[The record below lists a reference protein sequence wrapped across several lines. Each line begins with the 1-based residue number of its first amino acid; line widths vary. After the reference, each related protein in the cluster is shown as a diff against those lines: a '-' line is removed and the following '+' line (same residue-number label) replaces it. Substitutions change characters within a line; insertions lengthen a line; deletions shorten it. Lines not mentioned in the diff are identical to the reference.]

1 MATKGLAP
9 HKRAGAGKHF
19 DGQVPLDR
27 GDDAGSPDGHAGDDR
42 IAGDRLSPDAVR
54 AELQRILDSP
64 SFEASERRKSFLRF
78 VVDELL
84 AGRAHRL
91 KGYLIA
97 TAVFGRDDSFDPQTD
112 PVVRLEARRLRRAL
126 EHYYLTAGRN
136 DPIRID
142 IPKGGYAPTF
152 TCHADEMPE
161 RRPPA
166 PIAPLHRMQ
175 RRRLPG
181 RRWLALG
188 AFALAGAV
196 LLATVALRLERPT
209 VEAEGGL
216 PTLQQ
221 RGPAVIVLPFEN
233 LSGSEADDV
242 FANGLTEE
250 LISDMMRFGELRLY
264 SAYGSFQE
272 QPTADPGELSERLD
286 VGYVVRG
293 SVRRGPNRVRLIAHL
308 IEARTGQHV
317 WSETYDREL
326 TPENVFAVQEQL
338 AADVAGQLAQ
348 PYGLINEVSAN
359 SFRQQRPVTLFAY
372 DCVLRAFDYRR
383 TQGPKKHAVVRACL
397 EEAVRRDPGYA
408 DAWAFLAYA
417 YLDEYR
423 FGGYG
428 PRPYDPAALARAT
441 STARH
446 AVELDNSGV
455 YGLLALSAVH
465 FYRREFA
472 EADEINHRLLSL
484 NPTNPEVLGQVGWR
498 TAFAGDWDRGLALIR
513 QAIDR
518 SIKAPWFYRMFVA
531 FDHYRRGDYQA
542 ALVEVEPIAGAGTVQ
557 LPVLVAAIHGQLGN
571 KDEAQRALDR
581 AMAMNP
587 IFLKHPRAAMRRHN
601 TPEDLID
608 QLIHGLRKAGLAI
621 EPEPRPS

>member
-1 MATKGLAP
+1 MNAASLREA
-9 HKRAGAGKHF
+9 
-19 DGQVPLDR
+19 L
-27 GDDAGSPDGHAGDDR
+27 
-42 IAGDRLSPDAVR
+42 
-54 AELQRILDSP
+54 ERILASP
-64 SFEASERRKSFLRF
+64 GFDASARNRRFLEYL
-78 VVDELL
+78 VEETL
-84 AGRAHRL
+84 AGRAERL
-91 KGYLIA
+91 KGLTIA
-97 TAVFGRDDSFDPQTD
+97 IDVFGRDAATFDRESD
-112 PVVRLEARRLRRAL
+112 PVVRIEAAKLRRKL
-126 EHYYLTAGRN
+126 KSYYLTAGQD

-152 TCHADEMPE
+152 TCHADEMPT
-161 RRPPA
+161 RTPPA
-166 PIAPLHRMQ
+166 SIAPWHRMQ
-175 RRRLPG
+175 RRLPG

-196 LLATVALRLERPT
+196 LLSTVALRLERPT
-209 VEAEGGL
+209 VEAEAGL

-250 LISDMMRFGELRLY
+250 LISNLMRFGELRLY

-272 QPTADPGELSERLD
+272 QPTADPAELSERLD

-293 SVRRGPNRVRLIAHL
+293 GVRRGPNSVRLIAHL
-308 IEARTGQHV
+308 IEVRTGEHL
-317 WSETYDREL
+317 WTETYDREL

-348 PYGLINEVSAN
+348 PYGLIHDITAK
-359 SFRQQRPVTLFAY
+359 SFKQQRPVTLFAY
-372 DCVLRAFDYRR
+372 DCVLRAFDYQRS
-383 TQGPKKHAVVRACL
+383 QDPEKHAVVRDCL

-446 AVELDNSGV
+446 AVELDESGV
-455 YGLLALSAVH
+455 YGLLALSLVH

-472 EADEINHRLLSL
+472 EVDELNRRLLSL

-498 TAFAGDWDRGLALIR
+498 TAFAVDWDQGLALIR
-513 QAIDR
+513 RAIDR
-518 SIKAPWFYRMFVA
+518 SIKAPWFYRMFIA

-542 ALVEVEPIAGAGTVQ
+542 ALVEVEPIAGVGTVQ
-557 LPVLVAAIHGQLGN
+557 LAVLVTAIHGELGN
-571 KDEAQRALDR
+571 KHEAQRALDR
-581 AMAMNP
+581 ARAMNP
-587 IFLKHPRAAMRRHN
+587 IFLKDPRAAMRRHN

-608 QLIHGLRKAGLAI
+608 HLIDGLRKARLAI
-621 EPEPRPS
+621 EPAPRHS

>member
-1 MATKGLAP
+1 MNAA
-9 HKRAGAGKHF
+9 
-19 DGQVPLDR
+19 
-27 GDDAGSPDGHAGDDR
+27 S
-42 IAGDRLSPDAVR
+42 VR
-54 AELQRILDSP
+54 EALERILASP
-64 SFEASERRKSFLRF
+64 GFDASARNRRFLEYL
-78 VVDELL
+78 VEETL
-84 AGRAHRL
+84 AGRAGRL
-91 KGYLIA
+91 KGLTIA
-97 TAVFGRDDSFDPQTD
+97 IDVFGRDAATFDRESD
-112 PVVRLEARRLRRAL
+112 PVVRIEAAKLRRRLKS
-126 EHYYLTAGRN
+126 YYLTAGQD

-152 TCHADEMPE
+152 TCHTDEVPAPA
-161 RRPPA
+161 PPA
-166 PIAPLHRMQ
+166 SIAPWRRMQ
-175 RRRLPG
+175 RRLPG

-188 AFALAGAV
+188 VFALAGAA
-196 LLATVALRLERPT
+196 LLAMVALRFERPT
-209 VEAEGGL
+209 VQAEAGL

-250 LISDMMRFGELRLY
+250 LISNLMHFGELRLY

-272 QPTADPGELSERLD
+272 QPTADTGELSERLD

-293 SVRRGPNRVRLIAHL
+293 SVRRGPKRVRLIAHL
-308 IEARTGQHV
+308 IDARTGQHV

-348 PYGLINEVSAN
+348 PYGLINEVTAN

-383 TQGPKKHAVVRACL
+383 TQGPEKHAVVRACL

-455 YGLLALSAVH
+455 YSLLALSAVH

-472 EADEINHRLLSL
+472 EADETNRRLLSL

-498 TAFAGDWDRGLALIR
+498 TAFAGDWDQGLALIR

-518 SIKAPWFYRMFVA
+518 SIKAPWFYRMFIA
-531 FDHYRRGDYQA
+531 FDHYRRRDYEA
-542 ALVEVEPIAGAGTVQ
+542 ALVEVEPIADAGTVQ

-571 KDEAQRALDR
+571 RDQAQRALDR

-587 IFLKHPRAAMRRHN
+587 IFLQDPRAAMRRHN

-608 QLIHGLRKAGLAI
+608 QLIDGLRKAGLAV
-621 EPEPRPS
+621 EPAPRHS

>member
-1 MATKGLAP
+1 MNADGVRRGL
-9 HKRAGAGKHF
+9 
-19 DGQVPLDR
+19 
-27 GDDAGSPDGHAGDDR
+27 
-42 IAGDRLSPDAVR
+42 
-54 AELQRILDSP
+54 ERILASP
-64 SFEASERRKSFLRF
+64 GFDASGRNRRFLEYI
-78 VVDELL
+78 VEETL
-84 AGRAHRL
+84 AGRADRL
-91 KGYLIA
+91 KGLTIA
-97 TAVFGRDDSFDPQTD
+97 IDVFGRDATIDPQHD
-112 PVVRLEARRLRRAL
+112 PVVRIEAAKLRRSL
-126 EHYYLTAGRN
+126 ERYYLTAGRE

-142 IPKGGYAPTF
+142 IPKGAYVPTF
-152 TCHADEMPE
+152 TCQADEMPA
-161 RRPPA
+161 RAPPA
-166 PIAPLHRMQ
+166 PIAPLHRAQ
-175 RRRLPG
+175 RRLPG

-196 LLATVALRLERPT
+196 LLATVALRLDRPT
-209 VEAEGGL
+209 VEAEGAR
-216 PTLQQ
+216 PTPQQ

-250 LISDMMRFGELRLY
+250 LISNLMRFGELRLY

-293 SVRRGPNRVRLIAHL
+293 SVRREPNRVRLIAHL

-348 PYGLINEVSAN
+348 PYGLINEVTAN

-383 TQGPKKHAVVRACL
+383 TQGPEKHAVVRACL

-428 PRPYDPAALARAT
+428 PRPYDPAALARAA

-446 AVELDNSGV
+446 AVELDEKGV

-472 EADEINHRLLSL
+472 EADEINRRLLSL

-498 TAFAGDWDRGLALIR
+498 TAFARDWDQGLALIR

-518 SIKAPWFYRMFVA
+518 SIKAPWFYRMFIA

-542 ALVEVEPIAGAGTVQ
+542 ALAEVEPIEGAGTVQ

-581 AMAMNP
+581 AMAINP
-587 IFLKHPRAAMRRHN
+587 IFLKDPRAAMKRHN

-608 QLIHGLRKAGLAI
+608 HLIDGLRKAGLVI
-621 EPEPRPS
+621 EPAPRHS